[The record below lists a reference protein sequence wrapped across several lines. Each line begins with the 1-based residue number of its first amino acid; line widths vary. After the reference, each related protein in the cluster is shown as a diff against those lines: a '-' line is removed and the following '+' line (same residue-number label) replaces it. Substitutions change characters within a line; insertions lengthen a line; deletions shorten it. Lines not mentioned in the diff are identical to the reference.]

1 MFDYYKILC
10 GSVSAIRILSSSTGT
25 FHSYDFVLGHYYTWL
40 YDNMGLTI
48 FCVDTADSVSR
59 EMVEAGLVN
68 GKDMIV
74 G

>member
-1 MFDYYKILC
+1 M
-10 GSVSAIRILSSSTGT
+10 ILSWGIIT
-25 FHSYDFVLGHYYTWL
+25 H
-40 YDNMGLTI
+40 DNMGLTI

>member
-1 MFDYYKILC
+1 M
-10 GSVSAIRILSSSTGT
+10 ILSRGIIT
-25 FHSYDFVLGHYYTWL
+25 HIC
-40 YDNMGLTI
+40 NMGLTI

>member
-1 MFDYYKILC
+1 M
-10 GSVSAIRILSSSTGT
+10 
-25 FHSYDFVLGHYYTWL
+25 
-40 YDNMGLTI
+40 YDNMGSTV

-74 G
+74 GK

>member
-1 MFDYYKILC
+1 
-10 GSVSAIRILSSSTGT
+10 
-25 FHSYDFVLGHYYTWL
+25 
-40 YDNMGLTI
+40 MGLTI

-74 G
+74 GKYVTYRNLWPKK